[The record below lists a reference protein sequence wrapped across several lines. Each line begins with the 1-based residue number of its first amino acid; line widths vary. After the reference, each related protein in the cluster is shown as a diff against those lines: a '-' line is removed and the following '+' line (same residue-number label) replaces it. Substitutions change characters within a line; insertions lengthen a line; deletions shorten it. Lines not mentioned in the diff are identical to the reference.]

1 MGSVVAY
8 GGDRSNSSNQSAYWS
23 ESANTGSTAAAHLDD
38 ADLQRV
44 IASLP
49 MPLLLVGRDMRCL
62 FGNPAM
68 AGILDRPDIALLG
81 RKLSDLLP
89 EADLLADHAFRHF
102 DAGNDDPVENE
113 RSFRGRRYQLSAS
126 PLSGPD
132 GQVRALVVTATD
144 ITRRWRTE
152 QSLRRSRR
160 RLVEF
165 ARRDH
170 LTGLLNRRGWEI
182 LLRRE
187 AYLAAQDDNQL
198 SVFIADIDWF
208 KSYNDM
214 FGHVAGDQCLR
225 SIAAELRRC
234 VAAVGGHAGRYGGEE
249 FIAILP
255 GSGRGRA
262 LAVAER
268 FRSAA
273 AALTGDHRN
282 RIVGPVTVSIGVASF
297 DQACQFAP
305 GGRGD
310 LAILQAAD
318 EALYLAKANGRNQIS
333 YAPSEGSGSGRK
345 SGSRFVA
352 LHFAKTRDDLPA

>member
-1 MGSVVAY
+1 MDSAVAY
-8 GGDRSNSSNQSAYWS
+8 GGDRSNSSNQSAYWN
-23 ESANTGSTAAAHLDD
+23 ESANAGSTTVAHLND

-49 MPLLLVGRDMRCL
+49 MPLLLVERDLRCL
-62 FGNPAM
+62 FGNLAM
-68 AGILDRPDIALLG
+68 ARILGRPDVALHG
-81 RKLSDLLP
+81 HRLSDLLLG
-89 EADLLADHAFRHF
+89 ADLLADHAFCHF
-102 DAGNDDPVENE
+102 DAGNNEPVAHE
-113 RSFRGRRYQLSAS
+113 RNVRGRRYQLSAS
-126 PLSGPD
+126 PLFGPH
-132 GQVRALVVTATD
+132 GGVRALVVTATD

-152 QSLRRSRR
+152 QSLRRSRQ

-170 LTGLLNRRGWEI
+170 LTGLLNRRGWEM

-187 AYLAAQDDNQL
+187 AFLAARDGNQL
-198 SVFIADIDWF
+198 AVFIADIDWF

-249 FIAILP
+249 FVAILP
-255 GSGRGRA
+255 GSGQGRA

-268 FRSAA
+268 FRLAA
-273 AALTGDHRN
+273 AALRGDHRN
-282 RIVGPVTVSIGVASF
+282 RIVGPVTVSIGVASL
-297 DQACQFAP
+297 DQAYQFAR
-305 GGRGD
+305 GGPAD

-333 YAPSEGSGSGRK
+333 CAPSRGSAIGRK
-345 SGSRFVA
+345 AESRFAA
-352 LHFAKTRDDLPA
+352 LHFARASDDFSA